1 MADTPSVANTSA
13 DASSAQKPMDTL
25 PPALTRLSED
35 EILFRDTVRQF
46 AVDQIQPH
54 VREMDERGEFRPDL
68 TRQLFELGLMGIQ
81 VPEQYG
87 GQEGSF
93 FMAVLAVEALAT
105 VDPSAAVISDVQNTL
120 FNNALLR
127 RGTADQKQRW
137 LPRACRDT
145 IGAYA
150 LSEPGSGS
158 NAFAMATRARDKGD
172 HFEVSGRKLWITN
185 ANEAGLFIVF
195 ANANPEAGYRGITAF
210 VIDRETPGFEVGK
223 KEDKL
228 GIRASSTCELL
239 FDGCHVSKQD
249 VLGEVGNGYKIAIET
264 LNEGRIGIGAQML
277 GLAEA
282 ALDHALRYAKERK
295 QFGKPIAE
303 FQGLQFQLAQM
314 ATEVEAA
321 RLLVYNAA
329 RLKDAGDKYV
339 SEAAMAKYYAS
350 EMAGRVSS
358 KAIDMLGGVGF
369 TKDYPVEKL
378 YRDAKIGTIYEGTS
392 NIQLQTIAKQILAA
406 DGRLFGA

>member
-1 MADTPSVANTSA
+1 MDTPPN
-13 DASSAQKPMDTL
+13 
-25 PPALTRLSED
+25 ALTRLSE
-35 EILFRDTVRQF
+35 EELLFRDTVRRF

-54 VREMDERGEFRPDL
+54 VRQMDERGEFRPDL
-68 TRQLFELGLMGIQ
+68 TRQIFELGLMGIQ

-93 FMAVLAVEALAT
+93 FMAALAVEALST
-105 VDPSAAVISDVQNTL
+105 VDPAAAIIVDVQNTL

-127 RGTADQKQRW
+127 WGGADQKQRW
-137 LPRACRDT
+137 LPRLCRDT

-150 LSEPGSGS
+150 LSEANSGS
-158 NAFAMATRARDKGD
+158 DAFAMATRARDIGA
-172 HFEVSGRKLWITN
+172 HFEISGRKLWISN
-185 ANEAGLFIVF
+185 AKEAGLFIVF
-195 ANANPEAGYRGITAF
+195 ANADPEAGYRGITAF
-210 VIDRETPGFEVGK
+210 VIDRETPGLEVGK

-228 GIRASSTCELL
+228 GIRASSTCELIL
-239 FDGCHVSKQD
+239 DGCRVSKRD
-249 VLGEVGNGYKIAIET
+249 VLGEAGKGYKIAIET

-339 SEAAMAKYYAS
+339 TEAAMAKYYAS
-350 EMAGRVSS
+350 EMAGRVTA
-358 KAIDMLGGVGF
+358 KAVDVLGGVGF
-369 TKDYPVEKL
+369 TKEYPVEKL

-392 NIQLQTIAKQILAA
+392 NMQLQTIAKQILAA
-406 DGRLFGA
+406 EGRLFGA